1 MDSFPLRR
9 ALNTLMK
16 KLLDEWGG
24 HIFVGI
30 VILGLG
36 TGLIYQG
43 LSHTSQRLEDQIEYI
58 DLFNFNQKLLDDN
71 HNLLDLNRK
80 QGFQIH
86 QMDTFIQQMYR
97 RLQQYE
103 PLPDLKGDEDRPSR
117 SEANWI
123 YDTSI

>member
-1 MDSFPLRR
+1 
-9 ALNTLMK
+9 MK
-16 KLLDEWGG
+16 KLLDEWGV

-36 TGLIYQG
+36 TGLIYQS

-58 DLFNFNQKLLDDN
+58 DLFNFNQQLIDDK
-71 HNLLDLNRK
+71 HELLDLNRK
-80 QGFQIH
+80 QGFQIQ
-86 QMDTFIQQMYR
+86 QMDNFIQQMYR

-103 PLPDLKGDEDRPSR
+103 PLPDLEGDKDKPSR